1 MNDQDAKAFVAGLD
15 KMNPKQ
21 RSAAWAK
28 LTPEDCVVAW
38 TAMTPHEREADVGA
52 LNEAWIEEDGISYNN
67 KQRRREIVQRNK
79 ELIRKGLLVDY
90 GRRDGMAVLVATK
103 YLTDDGLFTG
113 YEPNSLKSKK
123 IYTHDFHGN
132 EPEGYC
138 WTWAEE
144 SFEHSATDF
153 RVDGN
158 DRAAA
163 IADQLVAT
171 TDNVPTEIMSEHQEF
186 WNQCGDLEADMDYA
200 LSKLV
205 AIDEQMLEEIGR
217 GEFTPGDAT
226 AFVLEF
232 IRRASGIR
240 GS

>member
-103 YLTDDGLFTG
+103 Y
-113 YEPNSLKSKK
+113 
-123 IYTHDFHGN
+123 I
-132 EPEGYC
+132 
-138 WTWAEE
+138 
-144 SFEHSATDF
+144 
-153 RVDGN
+153 
-158 DRAAA
+158 
-163 IADQLVAT
+163 
-171 TDNVPTEIMSEHQEF
+171 
-186 WNQCGDLEADMDYA
+186 
-200 LSKLV
+200 
-205 AIDEQMLEEIGR
+205 
-217 GEFTPGDAT
+217 
-226 AFVLEF
+226 
-232 IRRASGIR
+232 
-240 GS
+240 